1 MAQLIVPPAVLSG
14 GEKPSAGILD
24 RYNPLSVKDKN
35 QESWENDPVWNLVDA
50 AEAPKAGPA
59 FAQDVMRKVRQSEA
73 APAQAWWKSLF
84 APVPLAAGALAA
96 AAVITFLVAFPGTPE
111 SNGNGNGIA
120 KGDGSPSAPSVVE
133 MQIEEELDHQLLI
146 AAVEDP
152 SLFSDEELLAMLY

>member
-1 MAQLIVPPAVLSG
+1 M
-14 GEKPSAGILD
+14 
-24 RYNPLSVKDKN
+24 KDKN
-35 QESWENDPVWNLVDA
+35 QESWENDPVWNLVDS

-73 APAQAWWKSLF
+73 APARPWWKSLF

-111 SNGNGNGIA
+111 GSGGGIA
-120 KGDGSPSAPSVVE
+120 KGNDMPSDPPVVE
-133 MQIEEELDHQLLI
+133 IQIEEELDQQLLI